1 MRLHFFGYKKP
12 MTPLSRAASLLT
24 LCATLLS
31 LSCESVPQDKAAA
44 IARANYPGKR
54 EVDQCGPYADALFKA
69 LQDANIEAWKIT
81 YMGGAWEGHYQH
93 ALVVY
98 KDAGAY
104 WYVDNMFPY
113 PTRTSGTTP
122 RQWVMD
128 RDPQLNVI
136 LRVETTRPLPDAT
149 PQPAAQPQ
157 RAVLTGPGLPAR

>member
-1 MRLHFFGYKKP
+1 MLL
-12 MTPLSRAASLLT
+12 PLQSPARFVAALPACALL
-24 LCATLLS
+24 LLASCATT
-31 LSCESVPQDKAAA
+31 PPDKAAT

-136 LRVETTRPLPDAT
+136 LRVETTPPVSDAT
-149 PQPAAQPQ
+149 PQPPGQPP